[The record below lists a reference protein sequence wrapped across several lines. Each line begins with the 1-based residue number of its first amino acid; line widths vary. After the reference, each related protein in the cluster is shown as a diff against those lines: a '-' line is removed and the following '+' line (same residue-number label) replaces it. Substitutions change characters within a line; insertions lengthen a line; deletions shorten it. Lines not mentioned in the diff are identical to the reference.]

1 MPSLDEAIEE
11 NWLVPMDW
19 AVYTTAIGE
28 LLGVGE
34 FVGVTE
40 LEGVWELEG
49 VSETVGVGVLLGVFV
64 GEFDGVDETVGV
76 GVFEGVT
83 EIEDVGE
90 LLTEIVAVGELL
102 GVFVGVLLGELVGEL
117 EGDLVGE
124 LLDVG
129 EVPAAI
135 ELLGVLEIVGVWLGE
150 LTNTLARVG
159 RGKGATA
166 FLIEKEVFA
175 QEVTRSL
182 TESNVES
189 MDEVKLVDQ
198 NPERAAM
205 VSLKQVAGAGDEQSI
220 RIAMSVAYRIPD
232 AF

>member
-1 MPSLDEAIEE
+1 VPSLDEAIEE
-11 NWLVPMDW
+11 NWLVPIDW

-34 FVGVTE
+34 LAGVTE
-40 LEGVWELEG
+40 IEGVWELEG
-49 VSETVGVGVLLGVFV
+49 VNETVGVGVLLGVFV

-102 GVFVGVLLGELVGEL
+102 GVFVGVLLGEL

-135 ELLGVLEIVGVWLGE
+135 ELLGVLEIVGVLLGE